1 MSVKRHALNYLW
13 KKAETDYQA
22 AFMSFELL
30 LNYSAGV
37 GEHSTKDYL
46 DNLDEAL
53 DRLVDAKDRMD
64 ILENIV
70 EDHFGGD
77 N

>member
-1 MSVKRHALNYLW
+1 MSVKRHALNYLYN
-13 KKAETDYQA
+13 KAETDYQA
-22 AFMSFELL
+22 ALMSFELL
-30 LNYSAGV
+30 FNHSAGV

-53 DRLVDAKDRMD
+53 DKLVDAKDRLDM
-64 ILENIV
+64 LEVV
-70 EDHFGGD
+70 EDYYGED